1 MRKLLLVLV
10 GFAVLSLLAACWNKG
25 DNGNVLGTDGNS
37 VNNQNEDTLDDLR
50 EKTPMTL
57 NDLERINKNK
67 FPVSY
72 TYSVYDRDEVIE
84 TWEYIYPENVDYNV
98 LLPIE
103 ETMVNKEVISSLMS
117 HDRINTIVNVTV
129 ENGETYSV
137 LYIIDPDTL
146 EYLGASY
153 STPTTTTLYTFNY

>member
-10 GFAVLSLLAACWNKG
+10 AFAVLPLLTACWNKVDDGNILGVG
-25 DNGNVLGTDGNS
+25 DNS
-37 VNNQNEDTLDDLR
+37 VSNQDEDSLEDLR

-57 NDLERINKNK
+57 EDLDRINKNK

-72 TYSVYDRDEVIE
+72 TYSVYNGDEVIE
-84 TWEYIYPENVDYNV
+84 TWEYTYPENVDYNV

-103 ETMVNKEVISSLMS
+103 KTAVNREVISSVMS
-117 HDRINTIVNVTV
+117 HDRINTVVNVTL
-129 ENGETYSV
+129 ENWETYSI
-137 LYIIDPDTL
+137 LYITDPDTL

-153 STPTTTTLYTFNY
+153 STPTTTTLYTFSY